1 MKGISIKLLL
11 IGALV
16 VFLLGGLV
24 VELPFSMNYLQAR
37 SFWKGSIMAG
47 IILGLAVGGIT
58 LWRRWSQL
66 RDVVAKMQLFFALFI
81 TVCVSTPLILSWVNR
96 IGVGEASAEPTAII
110 LESQQARFSS
120 RFGSS
125 RLQKPQANQYLL
137 FFYREGQLY
146 RIQDD
151 QPFFS
156 DAETGDTLTVDIAMG
171 RLGYEWVVRPQ

>member
-1 MKGISIKLLL
+1 MKGNSTKLIL

-37 SFWKGSIMAG
+37 SFWRSSVATG
-47 IILGLAVGGIT
+47 ILVGIVAGGIM
-58 LWRRWSQL
+58 LWRKWPQL
-66 RDVVAKMQLFFALFI
+66 KDVVAKMQLFSAIFI
-81 TVCVSTPLILSWVNR
+81 TICISTPLILSWVNR
-96 IGVGEASAEPTAII
+96 MGVGASAAEPTSII
-110 LESQQARFSS
+110 VESQQARFSS

-151 QPFFS
+151 QPFFP
-156 DAETGDTLTVDIAMG
+156 DVETGDTLTLNIAMG
-171 RLGYEWVVRPQ
+171 RLGYEWVIRPQ